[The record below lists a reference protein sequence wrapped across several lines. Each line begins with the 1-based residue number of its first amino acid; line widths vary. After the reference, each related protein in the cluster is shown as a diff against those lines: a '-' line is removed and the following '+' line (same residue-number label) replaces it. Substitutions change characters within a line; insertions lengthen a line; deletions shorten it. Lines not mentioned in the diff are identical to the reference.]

1 MGSARRAAWGLDCMS
16 LREYLKLLRLHQR
29 AGLWLLLWPI
39 LWALWLAAGGVPPLG
54 VLAAFLVGTVLMR
67 SANYAATPLGR
78 NAPEGLA
85 PRQLARVRAWDA
97 LLLFAALCV
106 TSLVLIGKLNRLV
119 LWLFLPAVV
128 LAAGNAAT
136 GRFYGFSRSHLG
148 LVFCF
153 GIPMAYA
160 AVTDDVPWLQVGLLM
175 GASLCWIL
183 AYNAYSAAGAPV
195 NPVYGGNREV
205 TGAPDPK
212 ARAVAGSLQAL
223 ALLLLAAVGIR
234 AERGIVFTLGLLAAA
249 GFALY
254 QQRLTR
260 GGGRE
265 AYIKAFLNNQ
275 RFGAAVFLGL
285 LLDYGLSSWLAT
297 RDVMNP
303 GPEHDAMLALHACT
317 GPQPDW
323 SPQAGVGNYG
333 YCVDRNIVYTPPGW
347 PRPMQL
353 DLYTPQRE
361 GIMPAVVLLH
371 GGHWQF
377 GDRQIMGPVAVALAR
392 RGYVAITITYRLA
405 PGARFPAQLLD
416 SEQAVRWLGEN
427 AARLHVDPQRLGAW
441 GFSAGGHLAALM
453 ATIDPADPWGAPQPP
468 LRAVVAGGAPTD
480 LEHFNPGDGMALFGV
495 SAAQDPALYHRASPL
510 YHASAKAPPI
520 FLYTGSADTTVLPEQ
535 AEVLRKA
542 LADAGA
548 PVELYIVR
556 GAEHAGST
564 EGAMDPAMGFL
575 DRQLKP

>member
-1 MGSARRAAWGLDCMS
+1 MP
-16 LREYLKLLRLHQR
+16 LREYVKLLRLHQR

-54 VLAAFLVGTVLMR
+54 VLGAFLVGTVLMR

-78 NAPEGLA
+78 NAPGGSARQRLA
-85 PRQLARVRAWDA
+85 QVRTWDA
-97 LLLFAALCV
+97 LLLFAALCAS
-106 TSLVLIGKLNRLV
+106 SLVLVGKLNRLV

-128 LAAGNAAT
+128 LAAGNATT

-195 NPVYGGNREV
+195 NPVYGQNREV
-205 TGAPDPK
+205 SAPPDPR

-234 AERGIVFTLGLLAAA
+234 AERGILFTLGLLVAA

-260 GGGRE
+260 GGDRQ

-275 RFGAAVFLGL
+275 GFGAAIFFGL
-285 LLDYGLSSWLAT
+285 LLDYGLSTWMAT
-297 RDVMNP
+297 REVMNP
-303 GPEHDAMLALHACT
+303 GPEHDAMLALRACT
-317 GPQPDW
+317 GPAPDW
-323 SPQAGVGNYG
+323 TPQARVHGYG
-333 YCVDRNIVYTPPGW
+333 YCVERNIVYTPPDW

-353 DLYTPQRE
+353 DLYTPQRD
-361 GIMPAVVLLH
+361 GIVPAVVLLH
-371 GGHWQF
+371 GGHWQL
-377 GDRQIMGPVAVALAR
+377 GDRQIMGPIATILAR
-392 RGYVAITITYRLA
+392 RGYVVITVTYRLA
-405 PGARFPAQLLD
+405 PAARFPAQLQD
-416 SEQAVRWLGEN
+416 AEQAVRWLGQN
-427 AARLHVDPQRLGAW
+427 AARLHVDRDRIGAW
-441 GFSAGGHLAALM
+441 GFSAGAHLATLM
-453 ATIDPADPWGAPQPP
+453 ATIDPADPWGAPDPP
-468 LRAVVAGGAPTD
+468 LRAVVAGGTPTD

-495 SAAQDPALYHRASPL
+495 SAAQDPALYRRASPL
-510 YHASAKAPPI
+510 YHVSAKAPPI
-520 FLYTGSADTTVLPEQ
+520 FLYHGSEDTEVPPEQ
-535 AEVLRKA
+535 AQVLRDA
-542 LADAGA
+542 LARVGA
-548 PVELYIVR
+548 PVELYIVH
-556 GAEHAGST
+556 GVEHSGST
-564 EGAMDPAMGFL
+564 EASMDAAMGFL